1 MKYKLHLLAS
11 AFLLSFTH
19 LLSAQSLIQWQWQQ
33 LTNVTYTDIE
43 YKDNFLYAVGN
54 FTDSAVTIGSNTY
67 VNAGGSD
74 IIICKMDTLGTIIWS
89 QHFGSS
95 NNESLKSI
103 CIDNNDN
110 VLAVGAMQNS
120 LAVGSNNLTSVGG
133 KDMLLIKCSS
143 SGAVLLAKNVGTVGD
158 DEARDVTTDYLN
170 DIYVV
175 GSKATNNMVFAGT
188 NNIYTN
194 AILKYS
200 SSGNEVHMRYMK
212 QGNTSSAATG
222 GTELIKYSPYDST
235 IIICGEFITGSN
247 TNSYYSLSHSS
258 NISISIAEYPS
269 PSWGALNRAYF
280 CKTSLSGNVQYL
292 YEVGDS
298 YLIDVQDF
306 TVNPQNGDFYFTQWS
321 HYPLSQINVSTWNK
335 SNPTLSTFSVLPI
348 SLSNNAPLNPS
359 DGNPIKIN
367 YQNNMLYGLHYQV
380 NLFPS
385 SSCTDYYSVKFDL
398 SNSTSEFKN
407 LNYGQVYTAGV
418 GFNGAFCMGSK
429 TTIAK
434 SCSTCPVLGY
444 TLNQAPDVS
453 ICANASVNIGLPQCY
468 YALGGTPPYTFS
480 WQPAIGLSST
490 TSPLTSVNGLT
501 STTTYTLTVTD
512 ASMNVLF
519 DTVTVN
525 VIPNP
530 TITYSFSPSAPFCVG
545 DTVNITYSGAQ
556 NYHLNPWN
564 GTQYLSNPH
573 TVVVHADTVFE
584 LAGSLNGCTSW
595 IRPQLLTFQTNIQAS
610 KVVFCEGDSIQIKAM
625 PGTSFSWQ
633 PGASTGDSIWVYP
646 TANTTYTVT
655 ATHANGCTATST
667 IDLFSSSSLSST
679 ASPST
684 LCLGNSVSLTA
695 SGQGYNLGSNTVPTG
710 YCTPTCY
717 GTFNG
722 AVAISGFKLEQLY
735 NYNTNYANIYTD
747 YSGLTIPTVMAG
759 SSYTIGVNS
768 SNDDGM
774 KIGIWIDYNQ
784 DGSFNGSNE
793 FLGQTL
799 IYPPAI
805 SGSIPLTINTNALP
819 GLTKMRILTGGNSN
833 IQSTSS
839 CNYNGYGEYEDY
851 VIRIGKLENLYG
863 FTWTGGTT
871 PISGPLVNATPNAV
885 GNQLYG
891 VSVNDFNGCSVSNTV
906 TVNALNVDTVYL
918 TENVCSNLLPF
929 VWNGQSLNTSGTYD
943 YLSTNTNG
951 CDSLTILTLNVLPSN
966 PPITTNVTACDS
978 FTWPANG
985 VTYTLSGTYTA
996 TVLNP
1001 FGCSQTDTLILTINT
1016 STSNTSAVSDC
1027 LNYTWL
1033 CNNNTYT
1040 QSGTYTC
1047 TSTNASGCTH
1057 TETLLLT
1064 LGVGNNSTQNITTC
1078 VSYTWSCNGISY
1090 TQSGNYT
1097 CINGCDTTT
1106 LNLIINPLPMVT
1118 APPVSYCSGSVVLG
1132 GTPAG
1137 GTWNLPNPYTG
1148 NATSYTY
1155 YYTDVN
1161 GCSGSATGTI
1171 SQQQAMVSN
1180 IQLSNITGVSATANW
1195 TGNASW
1201 YEIRYKAVSASNW
1214 NPTSTSSATNKTLI
1228 GLLPNTNYTVQVRGF
1243 CTGSTPG
1250 PWVGTSFFTNNGCGT
1265 PSGLSVSNVTATTT
1279 KLNWVTVAGASYYKV
1294 RHRKV
1299 GTTSWINGTTTP
1311 NFKTIGALL
1320 PTTNYEFQVQAV
1332 CGSSLT
1338 AWSASQTWTTAVLR
1352 EEVPLENTNSS
1363 EIKVYPTI
1371 TSDNIHIEIPVE
1383 NTSMLIVKV
1392 SDLSG
1397 RILKQFSENTDA
1409 GLHHVNLDLSELA
1422 QGIYVLE
1429 ILNGNEKSYITRVI
1443 KK

>member
-33 LTNVTYTDIE
+33 VTKVTYTDIE

-54 FTDSAVTIGSNTY
+54 FTDSAITLGSNTY
-67 VNAGGSD
+67 LNAGGSD

-89 QHFGSS
+89 LHVGSS

-348 SLSNNAPLNPS
+348 SLSNNAPFDPS

-367 YQNNMLYGLHYQV
+367 YQNSMLYGLHYQV

-434 SCSTCPVLGY
+434 SCTTCPVLGY
-444 TLNQAPDVS
+444 SLNQAPDVS

-512 ASMNVLF
+512 ATMNVLY
-519 DTVTVN
+519 DTVTVTVN
-525 VIPNP
+525 PIPN
-530 TITYSFSPSAPFCVG
+530 ITYTLTPSAPVCPSE
-545 DTVNITYSGAQ
+545 TVSISFSGAQ
-556 NYHLNPWN
+556 SYNFAYPNNQPI
-564 GTQYLSNPH
+564 SNPQ
-573 TVVVHADTVFE
+573 TFVVNSDTILNVV
-584 LAGSLNGCTSW
+584 GNLNGCISSVL
-595 IRPQLLTFQTNIQAS
+595 PLLTVHRTAISAS
-610 KVVFCEGDSIQIKAM
+610 KLFFCDNDSIQLKAA
-625 PGTSFSWQ
+625 PGNTFNWQ
-633 PGASTGDSIWVYP
+633 PGNLNGDSIWVHP
-646 TANTTYTVT
+646 SSNTTYTVT
-655 ATHANGCTATST
+655 STHANGCTAVST
-667 IDLFSSSSLSST
+667 VSLSKSSVT
-679 ASPST
+679 NIYASPST
-684 LCLGNSVSLTA
+684 ICLGNTVNLT
-695 SGQGYNLGSNTVPTG
+695 STGMCYNVGSNLAPSG
-710 YCTPTCY
+710 YCIPT
-717 GTFNG
+717 
-722 AVAISGFKLEQLY
+722 ISNSTLNRIRSFALEGLY
-735 NYNTNYANIYTD
+735 NESDQVGLYYSDHTSLPAPVLIAGNTYTSKVRNTST
-747 YSGLTIPTVMAG
+747 YYLINLQV
-759 SSYTIGVNS
+759 
-768 SNDDGM
+768 
-774 KIGIWIDYNQ
+774 GIWIDYNQ
-784 DGSFNGSNE
+784 DGDFNDTGE
-793 FLGQTL
+793 FLGANNLTPNTTL
-799 IYPPAI
+799 H
-805 SGSIPLTINTNALP
+805 SIPIS
-819 GLTKMRILTGGNSN
+819 INSN
-833 IQSTSS
+833 AVTGVTRMRLLIGYNLTSALS
-839 CNYNGYGEYEDY
+839 CSFSGAGEYEDY
-851 VIRIGKLENLYG
+851 LIRIAKLEPLTN
-863 FTWTGGTT
+863 FTWTGGTNPT
-871 PISGPLVNATPNAV
+871 SGTTVTAVPANAGSNSYAA
-885 GNQLYG
+885 NII
-891 VSVNDFNGCSVSNTV
+891 DFNGCSVSNTV
-906 TVNALNVDTVYL
+906 TVNALNVDTFYL

-929 VWNGQSLNTSGTYD
+929 VWNGQSLYTSGTYD

-1047 TSTNASGCTH
+1047 TSTNAAGCTH

-1078 VSYTWSCNGISY
+1078 VGYTWSCNGISY

-1137 GTWNLPNPYTG
+1137 GTWNLPNPYSG

-1180 IQLSNITGVSATANW
+1180 IQLGNITGVSATANW

-1228 GLLPNTNYTVQVRGF
+1228 GLLPNTSYTIEVRGF

-1250 PWVGTSFFTNNGCGT
+1250 PWVGTSFITNNGCGT

-1294 RHRKV
+1294 RYRKV

-1352 EEVPLENTNSS
+1352 EEVPIENTNSS

-1371 TSDNIHIEIPVE
+1371 TSDNIHIEIPLE
-1383 NTSMLIVKV
+1383 NTSMLIVKL

-1409 GLHHVNLDLSELA
+1409 RLHHVNLDLSELA